1 MDLGSY
7 DKQGSYKPYPGIQWR
22 DFPENSNVTPCA
34 LAINDVRTVANSP
47 WRRVLAEKLNKFS
60 VGKETPGILWNPKV
74 HTHIHKRPPPVPFL
88 SQPNPVIISTSH
100 FMKIHLNIILPSMPG
115 SPKWFLSL
123 RFPHFPQVSN
133 THNRF
138 KHINRKKLLS
148 F

>member
-74 HTHIHKRPPPVPFL
+74 HYRIHKCLSPVPIL
-88 SQPNPVIISTSH
+88 SLRNPVRKSISH
-100 FMKIHLNIILPSMPG
+100 FFKIHINIILTSNVPTNTKSIQRQMG
-115 SPKWFLSL
+115 SFL
-123 RFPHFPQVSN
+123 
-133 THNRF
+133 
-138 KHINRKKLLS
+138 
-148 F
+148 